1 MPQTLSASPLHR
13 AAARPVFGAEAF
25 SESVAVVLLTR
36 TGEIALSIERRSGL
50 APAVHLPVLRG
61 ARAIDSADTLR
72 RRLRDEAGLDP
83 GEIHVMSRYGI
94 PTGDRSNAAVVLAPF
109 AGRRTRR
116 GLAYVRLDRFPEW
129 LAARR
134 REGWRI
140 DLLVRVG
147 LRLAE
152 RHFAR
157 WARVRLRAIAENLR
171 GRRGSPRAEGRVLA
185 LRPRRTKRAS

>member
-1 MPQTLSASPLHR
+1 MPQPVTVPPLHR
-13 AAARPVFGAEAF
+13 AAEGSVFGAGAF

-36 TGEIALSIERRSGL
+36 TGEIALAIERCSGL
-50 APAVHLPVLRG
+50 APRVCLPVLG
-61 ARAIDSADTLR
+61 PARAIDSSDTLR
-72 RRLRDEAGLDP
+72 RRLRDETGLDP

-94 PTGDRSNAAVVLAPF
+94 PTGDRSSAAILLAPA
-109 AGRRTRR
+109 AGRRKRR
-116 GLAYVRLDRFPEW
+116 GVAYVRIDRLAEW

-134 REGWRI
+134 LEGWRI

-157 WARVRLRAIAENLR
+157 WARLRLREIVESFRA
-171 GRRGSPRAEGRVLA
+171 RRGSPRTHARVLA
-185 LRPRRTKRAS
+185 LRPRRVPRAG

>member
-1 MPQTLSASPLHR
+1 
-13 AAARPVFGAEAF
+13 VFGAGAF

-36 TGEIALSIERRSGL
+36 TGEIALSVERRSGL
-50 APAVHLPVLRG
+50 APAVSLPGLG
-61 ARAIDSADTLR
+61 SARAIDSAETLR
-72 RRLRDEAGLDP
+72 RRLRDETGLDA

-94 PTGDRSNAAVVLAPF
+94 PTGDRSNASILLAP
-109 AGRRTRR
+109 AGRRRRRR
-116 GLAYVRLDRFPEW
+116 GLAYVRIDGLAEW

-134 REGWRI
+134 REGWRV

-157 WARVRLRAIAENLR
+157 WARVRLREIEENLR
-171 GRRGSPRAEGRVLA
+171 GRRGSPRARGRVVA
-185 LRPRRTKRAS
+185 LRPRRAPRLR